1 MTSYTAHRLIVRRET
16 VTVSGCICSDDLCV
30 AVSGNGQ
37 GGGVFRGASDLAS
50 LNYTNHLLF
59 NVIQSGRQ
67 IIVFYTICFSSVEV
81 HLINVSLCQGSAQRL
96 AASPASLR
104 CVCSLK
110 AKTEGFAVGNWV
122 SEHCDMTKCYTF
134 FFCSQDLGV
143 RPPLN

>member
-1 MTSYTAHRLIVRRET
+1 MTSYIAHRLLVRRQSLSLD
-16 VTVSGCICSDDLCV
+16 VYALMICMLLFL
-30 AVSGNGQ
+30 GIGW
-37 GGGVFRGASDLAS
+37 GGGVRGASDLCS
-50 LNYTNHLLF
+50 VNYTNHLLF

-81 HLINVSLCQGSAQRL
+81 HLINVSLCIGPAQRL
-96 AASPASLR
+96 AASPASLC

-110 AKTEGFAVGNWV
+110 AKTEGSAVGNWV

-134 FFCSQDLGV
+134 FCSQDLGV